1 MGSGEELPRPPFCTF
16 PHTSESDDGSNV
28 LTHSPKAQEEHTAR
42 AQFRSFLSLPS
53 LISAPATRANQASP
67 VQGRLER
74 EPCRLLWVAPRRT
87 TTRAESS
94 GKWRRKRKLLREARK
109 SEHAPRVSECSDRAS
124 EARGGYAPR
133 RRLLLLLPCLR
144 STDLVLTTPSRRPG
158 HARPGACEKAQHW
171 GYGDVGTFLQMF
183 PMWIVGLHCCLST
196 DFDFKK
202 LKNPTNG
209 KVPSSFSSS
218 LPVVGSKPR

>member
-109 SEHAPRVSECSDRAS
+109 SEHARRVSVSECSDRAS
-124 EARGGYAPR
+124 EARGGYTPR
-133 RRLLLLLPCLR
+133 RRLPLLLPCLR
-144 STDLVLTTPSRRPG
+144 STDLVLTPPSRRPG
-158 HARPGACEKAQHW
+158 HARPGACEKAPRSKW
-171 GYGDVGTFLQMF
+171 ITPWF
-183 PMWIVGLHCCLST
+183 PFC
-196 DFDFKK
+196 
-202 LKNPTNG
+202 
-209 KVPSSFSSS
+209 
-218 LPVVGSKPR
+218 SK